1 MSNGRDR
8 LSIGLYVILAL
19 GLSVLY
25 WGLFYLHDRGA
36 LPFDPESDLMGA
48 LRGYGPALA
57 ALVVAAVIHGRKG
70 LRELWTRVTVWRV
83 PPRLLML
90 ALVGPLLGSLALL
103 FIAHVAGVDLALTS
117 QGVPLPKLIIIFLF
131 FAIVDGP
138 VGEEIGWR
146 GFLLPRLL
154 ERHGV
159 VYASVFLGIVWF
171 LWHIPL
177 YAATDKVELNPAFFS
192 SYLLNNVAMSFLHTW
207 FFLRSGGS
215 AFLAIVFHTA
225 CNYAVYLA
233 VTFFPGL
240 EQSALTQPV
249 YVGLLVII
257 AIFAG
262 ISSVRRQGSSL
273 RTADRPTPRLSA

>member
-1 MSNGRDR
+1 MRNGRNR
-8 LSIGLYVILAL
+8 LSIGLYVFLAL

-25 WGLFYLHDRGA
+25 WGLFYLHDRGTLA
-36 LPFDPESDLMGA
+36 FDPESDLMGA

-57 ALVVAAVIHGRKG
+57 ALVVAVVIHGRKG
-70 LRELWTRVTVWRV
+70 LRELLTRVTMWRV
-83 PPRLLML
+83 PPWLLIL
-90 ALVGPLLGSLALL
+90 AIVGPLLGSVVLL
-103 FIAHVAGVDLALTS
+103 VIVRIAEVDLALTS

-154 ERHGV
+154 EKHGV
-159 VYASVFLGIVWF
+159 TYGSVFLGIAWF

-177 YAATDKVELNPAFFS
+177 YAATDRFDLNPAFFT

-233 VTFFPGL
+233 VTLFPGL
-240 EQSALTQPV
+240 EQSALAQSV
-249 YVGLLVII
+249 YVGLLVVA

-262 ISSVRRQGSSL
+262 VSSARSQGASL
-273 RTADRPTPRLSA
+273 RVAGQATPRQSA

>member
-1 MSNGRDR
+1 MSYGKDR
-8 LSIGLYVILAL
+8 LSIGLYVFLAL

-25 WGLFYLHDRGA
+25 WGLFYLHDRGTLA
-36 LPFDPESDLMGA
+36 FDPESDLMGA

-57 ALVVAAVIHGRKG
+57 ALVVAIVIHGRKG
-70 LRELWTRVTVWRV
+70 LRELWARVTMWRV
-83 PPRLLML
+83 PPWLLIL
-90 ALVGPLLGSLALL
+90 AIVGPLLGSVVLL
-103 FIAHVAGVDLALTS
+103 VIVRIAEVDLTPTS
-117 QGVPLPKLIIIFLF
+117 QGVPLPKLVIIFLF

-159 VYASVFLGIVWF
+159 IYASVFLGIVWF

-177 YAATDKVELNPAFFS
+177 YAATDKVDLNPAFFS

-215 AFLAIVFHTA
+215 AFLAIIFHTA

-233 VTFFPGL
+233 VTLFPGL
-240 EQSALTQPV
+240 EQSDLTQPV
-249 YVGLLVII
+249 YVGLLVVI

-262 ISSVRRQGSSL
+262 ISSARSQGSSL
-273 RTADRPTPRLSA
+273 RATDQVTPRESA